1 MKPLVNDILQLDIL
15 SEGQN
20 VGNRFSM
27 SKDWQEFFGGRRQ
40 GINLAVFQEDS
51 GEVVLQRTFDISK
64 SHQASDLGEMIENI
78 NPGSIVLVST
88 NGQLVA
94 HSSLPT
100 RTTRAISTLGSL
112 QVQNLLTVSSWALIG
127 IKGLQPGRGIEK
139 ISNSMPVDL
148 STQVKL
154 QPYRTIGLP
163 IMVKS
168 AGTVHGNYA
177 IIIVDG
183 VEMELKKGRGRTTGL
198 NALIIDEKS
207 GETIESRLFSTHSE
221 SVADSS
227 PSNDFVD
234 FISSLPK
241 GRIIAIAIKGD
252 AIAHLSEDAKRAC
265 ESIGSR
271 LIRQVEV
278 GGSWAIVG
286 RKGASIGTVPE
297 SASNCADAQALY
309 YLPSTDDSCQISVTT
324 SGYVNDVQCFLGGV
338 SSYLSVN
345 REVYPTTGS
354 TGRGITVA
362 IIQEE
367 VCAISRVHT
376 FDTHHSTSASQ
387 DLVTFLSALPEGQI
401 VVATAFD
408 EASQHLSENA
418 KISLEGIGSAMIRNV
433 GFRDA
438 WAIIGRKG
446 AAKGSVP
453 ETYDANTASI
463 GYGKISRKNV
473 W

>member
-1 MKPLVNDILQLDIL
+1 
-15 SEGQN
+15 
-20 VGNRFSM
+20 M

-40 GINLAVFQEDS
+40 GINLAVLQEDS

-221 SVADSS
+221 SV
-227 PSNDFVD
+227 
-234 FISSLPK
+234 
-241 GRIIAIAIKGD
+241 
-252 AIAHLSEDAKRAC
+252 
-265 ESIGSR
+265 
-271 LIRQVEV
+271 
-278 GGSWAIVG
+278 
-286 RKGASIGTVPE
+286 
-297 SASNCADAQALY
+297 
-309 YLPSTDDSCQISVTT
+309 
-324 SGYVNDVQCFLGGV
+324 
-338 SSYLSVN
+338 
-345 REVYPTTGS
+345 
-354 TGRGITVA
+354 
-362 IIQEE
+362 
-367 VCAISRVHT
+367 
-376 FDTHHSTSASQ
+376 
-387 DLVTFLSALPEGQI
+387 
-401 VVATAFD
+401 
-408 EASQHLSENA
+408 
-418 KISLEGIGSAMIRNV
+418 
-433 GFRDA
+433 
-438 WAIIGRKG
+438 
-446 AAKGSVP
+446 
-453 ETYDANTASI
+453 
-463 GYGKISRKNV
+463 
-473 W
+473 